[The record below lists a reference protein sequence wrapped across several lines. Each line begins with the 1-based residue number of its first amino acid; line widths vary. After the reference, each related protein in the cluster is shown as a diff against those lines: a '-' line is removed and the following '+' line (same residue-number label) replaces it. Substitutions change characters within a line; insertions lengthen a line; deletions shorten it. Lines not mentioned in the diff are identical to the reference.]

1 MTVIDGNWVPQGM
14 SDEDAIVKTPE
25 QLEEYINEVGFL
37 PLFSTEGTP
46 DFSAE
51 AISPN
56 DHWWTGDELDVWEWR
71 AILAE
76 RGNVAYGKFFGN
88 KAGFISKDWFPIF
101 AAYRRDGYDFD
112 ARWDDDLATL
122 RQKKIIDTLFL
133 HGELLSSE
141 LKSLAGFGKDGE
153 KGFATVAAQLEMQT
167 YIVTRGF
174 RQRRNKKD
182 EPYGWAVGVYSLAE
196 ELFSHEH
203 IASCY
208 SMSASEAFE
217 KILSQAV
224 KIAPKSEIKALRK
237 QLK

>member
-14 SDEDAIVKTPE
+14 SDDEAIVRTPE
-25 QLEEYINEVGFL
+25 QLESYINEVGFL
-37 PLFSTEGTP
+37 PLFSAEGTP

-56 DHWWTGDELDVWEWR
+56 DHWWTGDSLDVWEWR
-71 AILAE
+71 AVIAA

-88 KAGFISKDWFPIF
+88 KSGFISKEWFPVF
-101 AAYRRDGYDFD
+101 AACRRDGYDFD
-112 ARWDDDLATL
+112 ARWEDSLATL
-122 RQKKIIDTLFL
+122 RQKKIIDTLEQYGQL
-133 HGELLSSE
+133 MSNE
-141 LKSLAGFGKDGE
+141 LKSLAGFGKGGE
-153 KGFATVAAQLEMQT
+153 KGFSTVTTQLEMQT

-174 RQRRNKKD
+174 EKRINKKG
-182 EPYGWAVGVYSLAE
+182 ERYGWAVGVYSLAE

-208 SMSASEAFE
+208 SMSAEQAYE
-217 KILSQAV
+217 KIMAQAV
-224 KIAPKSEIKALRK
+224 KIAPKSDIKALRK

>member
-1 MTVIDGNWVPQGM
+1 M
-14 SDEDAIVKTPE
+14 SDRDAIVKTPL
-25 QLEEYINEVGFL
+25 QLEEYIKEVGFL
-37 PLFSTEGTP
+37 PLFSAEDTP

-56 DHWWTGDELDVWEWR
+56 DHWWTGDALDVWNWR
-71 AILAE
+71 AVIAE

-88 KAGFISKDWFPIF
+88 KSGFISKEWFPVF

-122 RQKKIIDTLFL
+122 RQKKIIDTLEI
-133 HGELLSSE
+133 HRELLSSE
-141 LKSLAGFGKDGE
+141 LKALAGFGKDGE
-153 KGFATVAAQLEMQT
+153 KGFSTVTTQLEMQT

-196 ELFSHEH
+196 ELFSHAH

-208 SMSASEAFE
+208 SMTPQDAFD
-217 KILSQAV
+217 KILARAAE
-224 KIAPKSEIKALRK
+224 IAPKSDIKALRK

>member
-14 SDEDAIVKTPE
+14 SDEEALVKTPE
-25 QLEEYINEVGFL
+25 QLESYINDVGFL
-37 PLFSTEGTP
+37 PLFSTEGAP

-51 AISPN
+51 AVCPN
-56 DHWWTGDELDVWEWR
+56 DHWWTGDRLDVWEWR
-71 AILAE
+71 AVLAA

-88 KAGFISKDWFPIF
+88 KAGFISKEWFPIF

-122 RQKKIIDTLFL
+122 RQKKIIDTLEN
-133 HGELLSSE
+133 HGELLSCE
-141 LKSLAGFGKDGE
+141 LKNLAGFGKDGE
-153 KGFATVAAQLEMQT
+153 KGFATVTTQLEMQT

-174 RQRRNKKD
+174 EQRTNKKGGK
-182 EPYGWAVGVYSLAE
+182 YGWAVGIYSLAE
-196 ELFSHEH
+196 DLFPREH

-208 SMSASEAFE
+208 TMSAKEAFE
-217 KILSQAV
+217 KIMAQAQ
-224 KIAPKSEIKALRK
+224 KIAPKSDIKALRK